1 MFAIFP
7 PICAPI
13 SGVPLRSRCF
23 IHPSD
28 GGPRVRILLPPAASP
43 VRTAI
48 EPLAQYHRDHR
59 RHRGQNRGA
68 IATPRRD
75 VAGGGEAGH
84 RVVRARD
91 AAFRTCASLDTCSL
105 LAALESRPNYAS
117 LLVFFGAM
125 PPDAVFAPTYMVNL
139 ENILQHPHNAKISW
153 LKFCCDR

>member
-1 MFAIFP
+1 MAILP
-7 PICAPI
+7 WQPAPHACIAPI
-13 SGVPLRSRCF
+13 IAAIYRSIEHRRPQAPHSGLNGEPAVSKSVVPPTGDRGFESIPLQRGVKCEPDFLDQEAVSQRSFPR
-23 IHPSD
+23 

-84 RVVRARD
+84 RVVR
-91 AAFRTCASLDTCSL
+91 L
-105 LAALESRPNYAS
+105 
-117 LLVFFGAM
+117 AM
-125 PPDAVFAPTYMVNL
+125 PPFAHALRST
-139 ENILQHPHNAKISW
+139 
-153 LKFCCDR
+153 